1 MKLFLR
7 IFRYYLLILSIFGL
21 ILTISSVFIQEYELI
36 ILLSTCTLACLFM
49 LWIIIEGELI

>member
-7 IFRYYLLILSIFGL
+7 IFKYYLLVLSMFGL
-21 ILTISSVFIQEYELI
+21 ILTISSVFIQEYELM

>member
-7 IFRYYLLILSIFGL
+7 IFKYYLLTLSIFGL
-21 ILTISSVFIQEYELI
+21 ILTITSVFIHEYELML
-36 ILLSTCTLACLFM
+36 LLSTCTLASLFM

>member
-21 ILTISSVFIQEYELI
+21 ILTITSVFIQEYELMV
-36 ILLSTCTLACLFM
+36 LLSTCPLACLFM
-49 LWIIIEGELI
+49 LWVIIEGELI

>member
-21 ILTISSVFIQEYELI
+21 ILTISSVFIQEYELM
-36 ILLSTCTLACLFM
+36 ILLSTCTLAFLFM